1 MRGRPRFDTAGAGR
15 NVRTRRPGQGASL
28 GEARPRTHPGVPQRE
43 GRVDRVAHRRV
54 PEPGRARLRPLWPA
68 GTAAVQSRFQ
78 TNRPLEGLQRSCR
91 RLPVRRHLRALAGA
105 RKGNQVSNHSHEEAG
120 SGRTTS
126 PYAAR
131 IRAIEARSPA
141 NGAKLVARAWV
152 DPDFKELLLAD
163 GKAAASKLHMDPE
176 HPAEFIVVE
185 NTPEVHNLIV
195 CTLCSCYPRAIL
207 GRPPDWYKSFEYR
220 KRAVNEP
227 RAVMREFGFEPPE
240 GVDVVVH
247 DSTADARYMVLPMR
261 PSGTESM
268 DEEELAELVT
278 RDALVGSACRVLHPA
293 RALADG
299 LTVPRSRRAEM
310 L

>member
-1 MRGRPRFDTAGAGR
+1 VSDHHSH
-15 NVRTRRPGQGASL
+15 Q
-28 GEARPRTHPGVPQRE
+28 
-43 GRVDRVAHRRV
+43 
-54 PEPGRARLRPLWPA
+54 EPG
-68 GTAAVQSRFQ
+68 G
-78 TNRPLEGLQRSCR
+78 
-91 RLPVRRHLRALAGA
+91 
-105 RKGNQVSNHSHEEAG
+105 
-120 SGRTTS
+120 TTS

-131 IRAIEARSPA
+131 IRAIEALLLEKGILEEPEVQDSISYMEARSPA

-152 DPDFKELLLAD
+152 DPDFKALLLSD
-163 GKAAASKLHMDPE
+163 GKAAASELGMAPQ

-220 KRAVNEP
+220 SRAVREP

-261 PSGTESM
+261 PSGTECM

-278 RDALVGSACRVLHPA
+278 RDALVGVN
-293 RALADG
+293 
-299 LTVPRSRRAEM
+299 VPRSPSRTS
-310 L
+310 LG

>member
-1 MRGRPRFDTAGAGR
+1 
-15 NVRTRRPGQGASL
+15 
-28 GEARPRTHPGVPQRE
+28 
-43 GRVDRVAHRRV
+43 
-54 PEPGRARLRPLWPA
+54 
-68 GTAAVQSRFQ
+68 
-78 TNRPLEGLQRSCR
+78 
-91 RLPVRRHLRALAGA
+91 
-105 RKGNQVSNHSHEEAG
+105 VSNHSHEEAG
-120 SGRTTS
+120 SGRTKS

-131 IRAIEARSPA
+131 IRAIEALLLEKGVLTEPEVQDSIAYMEARSPA

-227 RAVMREFGFEPPE
+227 RAVMRDFGFEPPE

-261 PSGTESM
+261 PSGTECM

-278 RDALVGSACRVLHPA
+278 RDALVGVN
-293 RALADG
+293 
-299 LTVPRSRRAEM
+299 VPRSPSRTS
-310 L
+310 LG